1 MARRAALAAGVVT
14 GVLVLGA
21 GGYVAADAYDL
32 VPGFLT
38 LEPVP
43 DPPQPFPTIPGAV
56 EAPELEPVLSEAD
69 PSAPVP
75 DAAELTALAEAA
87 ADHVWMGDSVG
98 IVVADQLTGEVLVDL
113 DGDQPHVPAST
124 AKVATGAAVLSALG
138 PDATLTTSVVQGPG
152 GRLVLV
158 GGGDVMLA
166 AGAGDPEAT
175 NGRAGLA
182 DLAAEVARQLRLA
195 GVTEVTLGV
204 DDTLFSGPQAA
215 PGWGEDVISLGF
227 VAPVTALAVNIA
239 KTRDEPYPPRH
250 ADPSLHAGETLAG
263 LLREQGVVVTGSVG
277 REVAPAGART
287 VGTVESAPLR
297 EVVRYA
303 LHTSDNTVTEVLGRM
318 VAVERGLPGSFQ
330 GATRAVLAE
339 LGRLGLDTDGAA
351 LADTS
356 GLADGSLL
364 SPALLVD
371 LVLHAADPQNAALL
385 PAAVDLPVAGW
396 QGTLEDRLG
405 QSPARGLVRAKTGSL
420 PGVTSLA
427 GTVVTPSGRS
437 LVFAVIAD
445 DTPPGGQLGPRR
457 VIDTFVQQL
466 AGCGCDLPR

>member
-1 MARRAALAAGVVT
+1 MARRAALAAGVAT

-21 GGYVAADAYDL
+21 GGYLTADAYDV
-32 VPGFLT
+32 VPGFVT

-43 DPPQPFPTIPGAV
+43 DPPLPFPTVPGAV
-56 EAPELEPVLSEAD
+56 EAPGLEPVLDEVD

-113 DGDQPHVPAST
+113 DGDQPHTPAST
-124 AKVATGAAVLSALG
+124 AKVATGAAALSALG
-138 PDATLTTSVVQGPG
+138 PDATLTTSVVQGAG

-158 GGGDVMLA
+158 GGGDIMLA

-182 DLAAEVARQLRLA
+182 DLAVEVTRELRLA

-215 PGWGEDVISLGF
+215 PGWDEDVIRLGY

-250 ADPSLHAGETLAG
+250 ADPSLHTGETFAA
-263 LLREQGVVVTGSVG
+263 LLREQGIAVTGTVG
-277 REVAPAGART
+277 REAVPAGART
-287 VGTVESAPLR
+287 VGAVESAPMR

-303 LHTSDNTVTEVLGRM
+303 LHTSDNAVTEALGRM
-318 VAVERGLPGSFQ
+318 VALERGLPASFQ

-339 LGRLGLDTDGAA
+339 LVRLGLDTDGAV

-356 GLADGSLL
+356 GLAEGSLL
-364 SPALLVD
+364 PPALLVD

-385 PAAVDLPVAGW
+385 PAVVDLPVAGW
-396 QGTLEDRLG
+396 QGTLAGRFG
-405 QSPARGLVRAKTGSL
+405 SPPASGLVRAKTGSL

-427 GTVVTPSGRS
+427 GTVTTSSGRS

-445 DTPPGGQLGPRR
+445 DTPPGGQLGPSR

-466 AGCGCDLPR
+466 AGCSCDLPG